1 MADENVVRIAV
12 VGGRHHLDTFASI
25 TDGGATLAEGLGEI
39 IGARHPGVSV
49 DLVVEEV
56 AGFVDLRRRLA
67 AGSFFSGDQLP
78 DVVILSVDDEVRHLP
93 QRAADPAAAVA
104 AVADDLMAITDFFK
118 EAEVRVLVANACTVD
133 PEASPFPETADAEPI
148 GLRAHRLDLMLVQV
162 SHSDGISVIDIDRT
176 MAEIGAAE
184 NLSAPMVYG
193 PAACARIVGDT
204 VTILDDYGF
213 FDDRPLLEQ
222 VGSGRKSGSA

>member
-1 MADENVVRIAV
+1 MADENVVRIAA
-12 VGGRHHLDTFASI
+12 VGGRHHLDMFAS
-25 TDGGATLAEGLGEI
+25 TADGGSLLGEVI
-39 IGARHPGVSV
+39 TARYPGVTV

-56 AGFVDLRRRLA
+56 AGFDELRRRLA
-67 AGSFFSGDQLP
+67 AGSFLSGDQLP
-78 DVVILSVDDEVRHLP
+78 DVVILSVDDEVRRLP

-104 AVADDLMAITDFFK
+104 AAADDLMAITDYFK
-118 EAEVRVLVANACTVD
+118 GAGVRVLVANACTVD
-133 PEASPFPETADAEPI
+133 PEASPLPDATGIEPI

-162 SHSDGISVIDIDRT
+162 SHSDGISVIDVDRS

-193 PAACARIVGDT
+193 PAACARIIDDT

-222 VGSGRKSGSA
+222 VGSGRKSGPA

>member
-1 MADENVVRIAV
+1 MRIAA
-12 VGGRHHLDTFASI
+12 VGGRHHLDMFAS
-25 TDGGATLAEGLGEI
+25 TADGGSLLGEVI
-39 IGARHPGVSV
+39 TARYPGVTV

-56 AGFVDLRRRLA
+56 AGFDELRRRLA
-67 AGSFFSGDQLP
+67 AGSFLSGDQLP
-78 DVVILSVDDEVRHLP
+78 DVVILSVDDEVRRLP

-104 AVADDLMAITDFFK
+104 AAADDLMAITDYFK
-118 EAEVRVLVANACTVD
+118 GAGVRVLVANACTVD
-133 PEASPFPETADAEPI
+133 PEASPLPDATGIEPI

-162 SHSDGISVIDIDRT
+162 SHSDGISVIDVDRS

-193 PAACARIVGDT
+193 PAACARIIDDT

-222 VGSGRKSGSA
+222 VGSGRKSGPA

>member
-1 MADENVVRIAV
+1 MADENVVRIAA
-12 VGGRHHLDTFASI
+12 VGGRHHLDMFAS
-25 TDGGATLAEGLGEI
+25 TADGGSLLGEVI
-39 IGARHPGVSV
+39 TARYPGVTV

-56 AGFVDLRRRLA
+56 AGFDELRRRLA
-67 AGSFFSGDQLP
+67 AGSFLSGDQLP
-78 DVVILSVDDEVRHLP
+78 DVVILSVDDEVRRLP

-104 AVADDLMAITDFFK
+104 AAADDLMAITDHFK
-118 EAEVRVLVANACTVD
+118 GAGVRVLVANACTVD
-133 PEASPFPETADAEPI
+133 PEASPLPDATGIEPI

-162 SHSDGISVIDIDRT
+162 SHSDGISVIDVDRS

-193 PAACARIVGDT
+193 PAACARIIDDT

-222 VGSGRKSGSA
+222 VGSGRKPGSA